1 MGGLWQVYV
10 MFGIHGVLTVVAFM
24 DLVAGNPSQ
33 MLALSYP
40 ATFAT
45 VGTVLAVYLKTKNI
59 KLKEVALPAFIS
71 SIFGVTEPA
80 TYAVTLPRKKIFV
93 VNCIGGAVGGIIVAL
108 TGIKMYSYAGMG
120 VIGLLGFV
128 SPTDANLMGIVA
140 MVVIPLLVS
149 LVLGMAIYKDSDY
162 DYLEGNN
169 SGNTD
174 TNKKEK
180 TEDKKILNVKE
191 TILMPMDGTI
201 KALSESEDDAF
212 ASEALGKGCVI
223 VPDNGDVCSPVN
235 GEIKTIF
242 PTKHAIGILSD
253 DGCEILIHI
262 GINTVSLEGKY
273 FESHVKAGDKVEAGQ
288 LLVSFEK
295 ENIEKEGYSC
305 EIPVIITNTFDYL
318 DVLEIDNEH
327 HKKGEAMLKIVK

>member
-1 MGGLWQVYV
+1 
-10 MFGIHGVLTVVAFM
+10 
-24 DLVAGNPSQ
+24 
-33 MLALSYP
+33 
-40 ATFAT
+40 
-45 VGTVLAVYLKTKNI
+45 
-59 KLKEVALPAFIS
+59 
-71 SIFGVTEPA
+71 
-80 TYAVTLPRKKIFV
+80 
-93 VNCIGGAVGGIIVAL
+93 
-108 TGIKMYSYAGMG
+108 MYSYAGMG

-318 DVLEIDNEH
+318 DVRNR
-327 HKKGEAMLKIVK
+327 